1 MVEPSYK
8 DFDISLKRHPLTG
21 DIITFSDDAAVRN
34 ALKNLVRLIR
44 FDKPFSPGISSP
56 LWDVMFEPI
65 TEGSAAL
72 IEVGLWFLIQ
82 DYEPRVNNVNIT
94 VIPLPDDNKYEVS
107 VEFTI
112 RKSQSRETLQLFLPV
127 ERLK

>member
-72 IEVGLWFLIQ
+72 IEVGLGFLIQ